1 MSRAR
6 PARAP
11 DHGLAERL
19 LLGDASGLERIFLEH
34 QGRVSRA
41 ESLALFQGLGR
52 EGLHVVISSHILHEV
67 ERISDHV
74 VLLSHGYVV
83 AEGQVHG
90 MRSEV
95 TEHPMQIL
103 VRCSAAQSLAARL
116 FTADHVVEVKLH
128 PDGQGLLVR
137 TRDADAFHRQ
147 LNLIVL
153 EEQIELEAVAPADDD
168 VNAGRDFVW
177 NGPGLAHLRAYLLV
191 TVLACLGYG
200 AVFLALGS
208 AFRNP
213 IVPAMVFFLFEGIN
227 GVLPVWLKHLSVT
240 FYVKPLCPV
249 ELPIEGI
256 SGLFTVVAEPTPPW
270 LAVSGLLAFV
280 LLVVALA
287 CWRIRKLE
295 ISYSTD

>member
-1 MSRAR
+1 MSTDAAAVMDPRGPRFTRWRRQALTVAR
-6 PARAP
+6 LEIARNVIAWRSLWLLF
-11 DHGLAERL
+11 LAFSPTLIIAGHVLFDDTGCTLEEETLILAGIIQLFTLRCGIFFGC
-19 LLGDASGLERIFLEH
+19 LGIFLRLVRGEAIEH
-34 QGRVSRA
+34 TQHY
-41 ESLALFQGLGR
+41 SLLAPLRREVLLVGKFLAGALTTVTVFGTG
-52 EGLHVVISSHILHEV
+52 
-67 ERISDHV
+67 
-74 VLLSHGYVV
+74 VLLSFALMYAH
-83 AEGQVHG
+83 
-90 MRSEV
+90 S
-95 TEHPMQIL
+95 
-103 VRCSAAQSLAARL
+103 
-116 FTADHVVEVKLH
+116 D
-128 PDGQGLLVR
+128 
-137 TRDADAFHRQ
+137 
-147 LNLIVL
+147 
-153 EEQIELEAVAPADDD
+153 
-168 VNAGRDFVW
+168 AGRDFVG